1 MKRLVVCCD
10 GTWNGASSPYV
21 SNIAK
26 IARSVETRELPPDVD
41 QVVHYVGGVGT
52 RYPVDRWLGGA
63 FGLGLLANVVD
74 GYQFLALN
82 YEPGDEIFVFGF
94 SRGAFTARSLGGMV
108 GRIGLLRPDRLDR
121 IDEAVTRYREQ
132 EDEALDTAFSREH
145 CRTEVPIQFLGV
157 FDTVGALGV
166 PGPFKKRHQ
175 FHDINLSGA
184 VRSARQAL
192 AIDERRRVFAPCLW
206 DRGSS
211 AEEPGRV
218 KQVWFEGDH
227 SDIGGG
233 AYRESGLSDTAL
245 LWMIVEAHTQGLLFG
260 LDRLSGFL
268 DTDSPATRH
277 GQLRLG
283 FRISNLLRS
292 AWQGIARSVS
302 GLRFRGDVRLLELE
316 QDAAVLTATCAWSRW
331 SESDDYRRA
340 APNID
345 WWHQARGEVDPG
357 ALDHADALP
366 GRAVRALLSARGI
379 DLSQPATPAA

>member
-10 GTWNGASSPYV
+10 GTWNGARSPYV
-21 SNIAK
+21 SNVAK
-26 IARSVETRELPPDVD
+26 IARSVESRELPPEVD

-82 YEPGDEIFVFGF
+82 YEAGDEIFVFGF

-121 IDEAVTRYREQ
+121 LDEAVTRYREQ
-132 EDEALDTAFSREH
+132 TDDAADAEFTRAH
-145 CRTEVPIQFLGV
+145 CRPDVPIQFLGV

-175 FHDINLSGA
+175 FHDIRLGSA
-184 VRSARQAL
+184 VRTARQAL
-192 AIDERRRVFAPCLW
+192 AIDERRRVFEPCLW
-206 DRGSS
+206 DRGST
-211 AEEPGRV
+211 AEQPGRV

-227 SDIGGG
+227 SDVGGG
-233 AYRESGLSDTAL
+233 YPETGLCDTAL
-245 LWMIVEAHTQGLLFG
+245 LWMIVEAHGQGLLFD
-260 LDRLSGFL
+260 LDRVSGFL
-268 DTDSPATRH
+268 DTGSAAVRH
-277 GQLRLG
+277 DPMRLG
-283 FRISNLLRS
+283 FRISNLVRRV
-292 AWQGIARSVS
+292 WQRITRSVS
-302 GLRFRGDVRLLELE
+302 GRRFRGDVRLLELE
-316 QDAAVLTATCAWSRW
+316 QDAAVLTATSAWAHW
-331 SESDDYRRA
+331 SESDDYRNA

-345 WWHQARGEVDPG
+345 WWQQTRGDVDPG

-366 GRAVRALLSARGI
+366 GQAVRALLSARGI
-379 DLSQPATPAA
+379 DLSQPASPAA

>member
-10 GTWNGASSPYV
+10 GTWNGARSPYV
-21 SNIAK
+21 SNVAK
-26 IARSVETRELPPDVD
+26 IARSVETRELPPEVD

-63 FGLGLLANVVD
+63 FGFGLLANVVD

-82 YEPGDEIFVFGF
+82 YEAGDEIFVFGF

-132 EDEALDTAFSREH
+132 EDESLDTAFSREH
-145 CRTEVPIQFLGV
+145 CRTSVSIQFLGV

-175 FHDINLSGA
+175 FHDIRLSSA
-184 VRSARQAL
+184 VRTARQAL
-192 AIDERRRVFAPCLW
+192 AIDERRRVFEPCLW
-206 DRGSS
+206 DRQTS
-211 AEEPGRV
+211 AEEPDRV

-227 SDIGGG
+227 SDVGGG
-233 AYRESGLSDTAL
+233 AYRETGLCDTAL
-245 LWMIVEAHTQGLLFG
+245 LWMIVEAHRRGLLFD
-260 LDRLSGFL
+260 LDRVSGFL
-268 DTDSPATRH
+268 DTGSPATRH
-277 GQLRLG
+277 DPMRLG
-283 FRISNLLRS
+283 FRISNLLRRV
-292 AWQGIARSVS
+292 WQGIARSA
-302 GLRFRGDVRLLELE
+302 GGRRFRGDVRLLEQE
-316 QDAAVLTATCAWSRW
+316 QDAAVLTATSAWSHW
-331 SESDDYRRA
+331 QESDDYRAA

-345 WWHQARGEVDPG
+345 WWQQARGEVDPG

-366 GRAVRALLSARGI
+366 SQPVRALLSARGV
-379 DLSQPATPAA
+379 DLSQPASPGA